1 MQHILSEGN
10 LLDKHGNLIEA
21 GYANSLVRV
30 YDRSAIKASK
40 LRIKEWDYYYV
51 SDGKVFFCVTV
62 ADIGYIS
69 MASVSVVD
77 CERKIF
83 KTASAIGLLPLGK
96 INLPST
102 YERGDAA
109 IKVGKRDIKII
120 NDGQC
125 RRIICNYPSFHDGK
139 TLTADILLTSPLKDN
154 MVIAT
159 PFDKRGRFYYNAKLN
174 CMRAEGSFTYG
185 DSSYS
190 FTPDSSTA
198 GLDWGRGVWTYSNT
212 WYWSSLSCVIDGERV
227 GFNLGYGFGDTSA
240 ASENMLFALGKAHKL
255 GRVDFG
261 ITGDA
266 EGKPEYTSEWHFTDD
281 EGRLDLIFKP
291 DIDRRDRVSLGVITT
306 DQHQVFG
313 RFYGVAV
320 CDDGTKITFDGQ
332 RGFAEKVFNAW

>member
-1 MQHILSEGN
+1 MQHLLSAGDLLDKEGN
-10 LLDKHGNLIEA
+10 LAEA
-21 GYANSLVRV
+21 GYAYSLVRV

-51 SDGKVFFCVTV
+51 TDGKVFFCVTV

-69 MASVSVVD
+69 MASVSIVD
-77 CERKIF
+77 CERRVF

-96 INLPST
+96 LKLPST
-102 YERGDAA
+102 YERGDAS
-109 IKVGKRDIKII
+109 IKVGKRNIRIV
-120 NDGQC
+120 NDGES
-125 RRIICNYPSFHDGK
+125 RRIICDYPAFHDGK
-139 TLTADILLTSPLKDN
+139 TLKADITLTKPLKEN

-174 CMRAEGSFTYG
+174 CMSAQGSFTYG
-185 DSSYS
+185 DNTYS
-190 FTPDSSTA
+190 FSPDTSVA

-212 WYWSSLSCVIDGERV
+212 WYWSSLSCIIDGERV
-227 GFNLGYGFGDTSA
+227 GFNLGYGFGNTSA
-240 ASENMLFALGKAHKL
+240 ASENMLFVGDKAHKL

-261 ITGDA
+261 ISGDA
-266 EGKPEYTSEWHFTDD
+266 EGKPDFLSPWHFTDD

-291 DIDRRDRVSLGVITT
+291 DVDRRDRVSLGIITT

-313 RFYGVAV
+313 RFYGTAV
-320 CDDGTKITFDGQ
+320 CDDGSTITFDGQ